1 MDEKK
6 KFSERLHEAMI
17 AAGYEP
23 RPNVLEKHFNALYWG
38 RSVTY
43 QGARRWLIGLSIPE
57 QDKLQVL
64 ADWLGVEPHYLRFGT
79 ASPQRD
85 GQMRQGI
92 SAYKECAD
100 IAVEDQATI
109 NAYLSLPEPLRKHL
123 RALIAALV

>member
-64 ADWLGVEPHYLRFGT
+64 ADWLGVEPHYLRFGVT
-79 ASPQRD
+79 SPQRA
-85 GQMRQGI
+85 GQAATHQ
-92 SAYKECAD
+92 ECVAVC
-100 IAVEDQATI
+100 VEDQAAI
-109 NAYLSLPEPLRKHL
+109 NIYLSLPEPLRRHL
-123 RALIAALV
+123 RALIAALG